1 MCVLFGFLT
10 SPSVCFSPVE
20 ALVHAVEPYTKQELE
35 VLCLPD
41 VIQLYSFQFQGNICR
56 NPLVYLYPDI
66 PKDSAFGPYYKI
78 SGSLSCLPLR
88 TISSTDLSNS
98 KLNEEYC

>member
-10 SPSVCFSPVE
+10 FLSLCFSPAE

-35 VLCLPD
+35 VMCLAD
-41 VIQLYSFQFQGNICR
+41 VIQLYSFQFQGNSSR

-66 PKDSAFGPYYKI
+66 PKDSAFGAYYKI
-78 SGSLSCLPLR
+78 SGSLFCLPLNR
-88 TISSTDLSNS
+88 FV
-98 KLNEEYC
+98 